1 MIWFLWFTFIFA
13 FPYDYI
19 IAYVDDDIILYSEFQ
34 KNYLLIKNLSPP
46 GSDTLMLKDSLLL
59 NLINMEII
67 TKEATKETISLKEK
81 ELEEILKERL
91 AKLKENPSFNEQ
103 IFEEFKEFFKNNL
116 RQELL
121 MQKLLTKK
129 KLLNITITPWELK
142 NFYETTKDSLAKM
155 PAVCEIAHIF
165 FPILPKK
172 EKEEQ
177 AQRKITEIYEILLRG
192 GDFEE
197 ICKSFSEDKKT
208 KELGGYLGEF
218 FVDSLPEEFRKAIEK
233 LKVNEYSLPF
243 RSQYGYHIVKKLG
256 EDKKRVKIAHIL
268 IKVSLSKE
276 DTLETKKLL
285 LKIREKALKG
295 EDFTRLAKE
304 YSYDLET
311 KEKGGY
317 LGEFVVELLSSP
329 FKEVCEK
336 LDSGDISEP
345 VLSKEGF
352 HLIKILKKKK
362 ERLLS
367 FSEIQED
374 LRNLLYQKK
383 LREIIDDYLKKV
395 KEDYFIKINI

>member
-1 MIWFLWFTFIFA
+1 MIWSLWFFFA
-13 FPYDYI
+13 LTFPYDYI

-34 KNYLLIKNLSPP
+34 KNYLLIKKSFPT
-46 GSDTLMLKDSLLL
+46 SDTLILKDSLLH
-59 NLINMEII
+59 NLINTKII
-67 TKEATKETISLKEK
+67 TKEAEKETISLKEK
-81 ELEEILKERL
+81 ELEEVLKERL

-103 IFEEFKEFFKNNL
+103 LFEEFREFFKNNL

-121 MQKLLTKK
+121 IQKLLAKK
-129 KLLNITITPWELK
+129 NLLNITITPLELK
-142 NFYETTKDSLAKM
+142 NFYEATKDSLAKM
-155 PAVCEIAHIF
+155 PAICELAHIF
-165 FPILPKK
+165 LPVLPKK
-172 EKEEQ
+172 EKEEE
-177 AQRKITEIYEILLRG
+177 AQRKIAEIYEILLRG

-218 FVDSLPEEFRKAIEK
+218 FIDSLPEEFRKAIEK

-243 RSQYGYHIVKKLG
+243 RSQYGYHIVKKLS
-256 EDKKRVKIAHIL
+256 EDKKKVKIAHIL

-285 LKIREKALKG
+285 LKIRERALKG
-295 EDFTRLAKE
+295 EDFARLAKE

-317 LGEFVVELLSSP
+317 LGEFVIELLSSP
-329 FKEVCEK
+329 FREVCEK

-345 VLSKEGF
+345 VLSPEGF

-367 FSEIQED
+367 FSEIQDD
-374 LRNLLYQKK
+374 LRNFLYQKK
-383 LREIIDDYLKKV
+383 LKEIIDDYLKKL
-395 KEDYFIKINI
+395 KENYFIKINS

>member
-1 MIWFLWFTFIFA
+1 L
-13 FPYDYI
+13 P
-19 IAYVDDDIILYSEFQ
+19 V
-34 KNYLLIKNLSPP
+34 
-46 GSDTLMLKDSLLL
+46 
-59 NLINMEII
+59 
-67 TKEATKETISLKEK
+67 
-81 ELEEILKERL
+81 
-91 AKLKENPSFNEQ
+91 
-103 IFEEFKEFFKNNL
+103 
-116 RQELL
+116 
-121 MQKLLTKK
+121 
-129 KLLNITITPWELK
+129 
-142 NFYETTKDSLAKM
+142 
-155 PAVCEIAHIF
+155 
-165 FPILPKK
+165 LPKK
-172 EKEEQ
+172 EKEEE

-218 FVDSLPEEFRKAIEK
+218 FIDSLPEEFRKAIEK

-256 EDKKRVKIAHIL
+256 EDKKKVKIAHIL

-285 LKIREKALKG
+285 LKIRERALKG
-295 EDFTRLAKE
+295 EDFARLAKE

-317 LGEFVVELLSSP
+317 LGEFVIELLSSP
-329 FKEVCEK
+329 FREVCEK

-345 VLSKEGF
+345 VLSPEGF

-367 FSEIQED
+367 FSEIQDD
-374 LRNLLYQKK
+374 LRNFLYQKK
-383 LREIIDDYLKKV
+383 LKEIIDDYLKKL
-395 KEDYFIKINI
+395 KENYFIKINS

>member
-1 MIWFLWFTFIFA
+1 MIWFLWLTFIFA

-46 GSDTLMLKDSLLL
+46 GSDTLMLKDSLLH
-59 NLINMEII
+59 NLINMKII
-67 TKEATKETISLKEK
+67 TKEATKETIFLKEK

-103 IFEEFKEFFKNNL
+103 IFEEFKEFFQNNL

-121 MQKLLTKK
+121 IQKLLSKK
-129 KLLNITITPWELK
+129 NLLNITITPWELK
-142 NFYETTKDSLAKM
+142 NFYETTKDSFAKM

-165 FPILPKK
+165 FPVLPKK

-177 AQRKITEIYEILLRG
+177 AQRKISEIYEILLRG

-218 FVDSLPEEFRKAIEK
+218 FIDSLPEEFRKAIEK

-243 RSQYGYHIVKKLG
+243 RSQDGYHIVKKLD
-256 EDKKRVKIAHIL
+256 EDKKKVKIAHIL
-268 IKVSLSKE
+268 IKVPLSKE

-285 LKIREKALKG
+285 EKIRERALKG
-295 EDFTRLAKE
+295 EDFVRLAKE

-317 LGEFVVELLSSP
+317 LGEFVIELLSSP
-329 FKEVCEK
+329 FREVCEK

-345 VLSKEGF
+345 ILSKEGF

-367 FSEIQED
+367 FSEIQDD
-374 LRNLLYQKK
+374 LRNFLYQKK
-383 LREIIDDYLKKV
+383 LKEIIDDYLKKV
-395 KEDYFIKINI
+395 KENYFIKINI

>member
-91 AKLKENPSFNEQ
+91 AKLKENPSFNKQ